1 MLFSVAEL
9 KINAMHEPYPFS
21 EKVDVSDIIKL
32 NNDIRKIGLVQ
43 VKGFCT
49 VDQNELIF
57 SFNVSGEMVLPCSRT
72 LVDVPYSF
80 SFDATEI
87 FSTESNIVD
96 ENEDEDIH
104 LHQISGDTIDL
115 TPYIKENII
124 LETPYRVF
132 SDEEMIGKGNGWT
145 FYTEDTH
152 QQAKEN
158 EIDPRLSK
166 LKKLLNGD

>member
-9 KINAMHEPYPFS
+9 KINAMHGPYSFS

-49 VDQNELIF
+49 IDQNDLIF
-57 SFNVSGEMVLPCSRT
+57 SFNVSGEMILPCSRT

-87 FSTESNIVD
+87 FSTEGNLD
-96 ENEDEDIH
+96 KEDEDIH
-104 LHQISGDTIDL
+104 IHQISGDTIDL

-132 SDEEMIGKGNGWT
+132 SDEEMVDKGNGWT
-145 FYTEDTH
+145 FYTEETH
-152 QQAKEN
+152 QQEKEQA
-158 EIDPRLSK
+158 IDPRLSK
-166 LKKLLNGD
+166 LKKLLNDE

>member
-9 KINAMHEPYPFS
+9 KINAMHGPYSFS

-49 VDQNELIF
+49 IDKSEFIF
-57 SFNVSGEMVLPCSRT
+57 NFNVSGVMILPCSRT

-87 FSTESNIVD
+87 FSTEGNINKED
-96 ENEDEDIH
+96 MDEDIQI
-104 LHQISGDTIDL
+104 HQISGDTIDL
-115 TPYIKENII
+115 TPFIKENII
-124 LETPYRVF
+124 LETPYRVI
-132 SDEEMIGKGNGWT
+132 SNEEMVDKGTGWT
-145 FYTEDTH
+145 FYTEEML
-152 QQAKEN
+152 QQEKEQA
-158 EIDPRLSK
+158 IDPRLSK
-166 LKKLLNGD
+166 LKKLLNDE

>member
-87 FSTESNIVD
+87 FSIESNI
-96 ENEDEDIH
+96 DEDRKSTRLNSSH
-104 LHQISGDTIDL
+104 VAIS
-115 TPYIKENII
+115 YA
-124 LETPYRVF
+124 VF
-132 SDEEMIGKGNGWT
+132 C
-145 FYTEDTH
+145 F
-152 QQAKEN
+152 
-158 EIDPRLSK
+158 
-166 LKKLLNGD
+166 